1 MKKILALALVVV
13 LMMTMSITA
22 FAETYNSQSEL
33 PATETQPV
41 YVGYDADGDGL
52 VDDEDTDGYTYQIN
66 IDVTWAQET
75 IQFNYINDWDS
86 FTLSYDG
93 YWAGNDHYV
102 TVTNRSNVGIDCKF
116 SYETE
121 TGYDDATVSFSMRE
135 VASTDENGDAIFDI
149 DGNQTYE
156 AAPSYKATL
165 TDDTLTL
172 GFGND
177 GDVVTESGDPQA
189 PYAEIS
195 VKMNENYEPAA
206 NANDPTA
213 DYTIKVGTITL
224 VISANTQSGGSQS
237 PEVET
242 VSAIVFSSTGDNT
255 FTVKTGEAIPLSG
268 TYRGYTVYVS
278 SVPTDESYSFDKDS
292 QTITFNTVGEL
303 TTVLSVTSDLNYDG
317 NGEEPISGDIEVTI
331 TAVD

>member
-22 FAETYNSQSEL
+22 FAETYNSQGEL

-135 VASTDENGDAIFDI
+135 VASTDENGDAIFDA

-206 NANDPTA
+206 NADDPTA

-237 PEVET
+237 PEV
-242 VSAIVFSSTGDNT
+242 VSEIVFSNSSDNE
-255 FTVKTGEAIPLSG
+255 FTVKRGETIPISG
-268 TYRGYTVYVS
+268 TYNGYSVKVS
-278 SVPTDESYSFDKDS
+278 STLVLEGMTFDKDA
-292 QTITFNTVGEL
+292 QTLTFDMVGVYPPMIFV
-303 TTVLSVTSDLNYDG
+303 TTDLNYDG
-317 NGEEPISGDIEVTI
+317 TGEAPITGEVDLNI
-331 TAVD
+331 TVVD